1 MNSLVLSGSNCD
13 GPVGAALRGR
23 PLVGRSAIAKGN
35 SSPSFL
41 NFRRA
46 PLPVNLAYVAAG
58 LFIILPFGLA
68 VSPWPSQALTGQQGE
83 KLKDPGFIAAGAK
96 LFLPNCSSAYC
107 HGSGGKGGGA
117 PPLRDKGLEAAYLFK
132 TISNGISGSPMRAF
146 KSELSEEK
154 IWQLVAYIMSPAKA
168 GEMNA
173 AAGSGSAP
181 IGTAAPASKSVGSTA
196 AGDPVAGKSLFFDDS
211 QQKSCQS
218 CHSFQGM
225 GASIG
230 PDLSKLDA
238 RSARDLF
245 LAIVMPGDARDE
257 RYRTVTITLKTGEKI
272 IGIKKEEDA
281 DSVLL
286 YDVSE
291 LPAVLRTV
299 QKSEIAATE
308 IANASAMPGDYA
320 KVYTLKQLL
329 DIVAFLKS
337 GEKKEIQLKDILDS
351 DGSPR

>member
-1 MNSLVLSGSNCD
+1 M
-13 GPVGAALRGR
+13 
-23 PLVGRSAIAKGN
+23 
-35 SSPSFL
+35 
-41 NFRRA
+41 
-46 PLPVNLAYVAAG
+46 
-58 LFIILPFGLA
+58 
-68 VSPWPSQALTGQQGE
+68 
-83 KLKDPGFIAAGAK
+83 
-96 LFLPNCSSAYC
+96 
-107 HGSGGKGGGA
+107 
-117 PPLRDKGLEAAYLFK
+117 RDKGLEAAYLFK

-173 AAGSGSAP
+173 AAGSGTAP
-181 IGTAAPASKSVGSTA
+181 TGTTAPASKSVGSTA
-196 AGDPVAGKSLFFDDS
+196 AGDAVAGKSLFFDDS

-218 CHSFQGM
+218 CHAFQGM
-225 GASIG
+225 GTSIG
-230 PDLSKLDA
+230 PDLSKLEA

-245 LAIVMPGDARDE
+245 LTIVMPGDARDE

-281 DSVLL
+281 DSVRL

-299 QKSEIAATE
+299 QRSDIAATE

-337 GEKKEIQLKDILDS
+337 GEKKAIQLKDILDS
-351 DGSPR
+351 GGSLR

>member
-1 MNSLVLSGSNCD
+1 LSLRCREMN
-13 GPVGAALRGR
+13 R
-23 PLVGRSAIAKGN
+23 PMRY
-35 SSPSFL
+35 
-41 NFRRA
+41 
-46 PLPVNLAYVAAG
+46 LARVAAG
-58 LFIILPFGLA
+58 LLIILPLGLA
-68 VSPWPSQALTGQQGE
+68 ASSGHKLKAAEPLTGQQE
-83 KLKDPGFIAAGAK
+83 QKLKDPAFIAAGAK

-117 PPLRDKGLEAAYLFK
+117 PAIRDKGLEASYLFK

-168 GEMNA
+168 GDMNA
-173 AAGSGSAP
+173 AAGSGTAP
-181 IGTAAPASKSVGSTA
+181 IGTAAPASKSVSSTA
-196 AGDPVAGKSLFFDDS
+196 AGDPLAGKSLFFDDS

-230 PDLSKLDA
+230 PDLSKLEA

-257 RYRTVTITLKTGEKI
+257 RYRTVTITLKNGEKI

-281 DSVLL
+281 DSIRV

-308 IANASAMPGDYA
+308 IADSSAMPRDYA
-320 KVYTLKQLL
+320 KIYTLKQLL

-337 GEKKEIQLKDILDS
+337 GGKKEIQLKDILDS
-351 DGSPR
+351 GGSRR

>member
-1 MNSLVLSGSNCD
+1 
-13 GPVGAALRGR
+13 
-23 PLVGRSAIAKGN
+23 
-35 SSPSFL
+35 
-41 NFRRA
+41 
-46 PLPVNLAYVAAG
+46 
-58 LFIILPFGLA
+58 
-68 VSPWPSQALTGQQGE
+68 
-83 KLKDPGFIAAGAK
+83 
-96 LFLPNCSSAYC
+96 
-107 HGSGGKGGGA
+107 
-117 PPLRDKGLEAAYLFK
+117 
-132 TISNGISGSPMRAF
+132 
-146 KSELSEEK
+146 LSEEK
-154 IWQLVAYIMSPAKA
+154 IWQLVAYIMSPATA

-173 AAGSGSAP
+173 AAGSGSSP

-196 AGDPVAGKSLFFDDS
+196 AGDAVAGKSLFFDDS

-218 CHSFQGM
+218 CHAFQGM
-225 GASIG
+225 GTSIG

-272 IGIKKEEDA
+272 IGIKKEEDV
-281 DSVLL
+281 DSIRV

-299 QKSEIAATE
+299 RRSDIAGAET
-308 IANASAMPGDYA
+308 ANASAMPGDYA

-329 DIVAFLKS
+329 DIVAFLKA
-337 GEKKEIQLKDILDS
+337 GEKKAIQLKDILDS